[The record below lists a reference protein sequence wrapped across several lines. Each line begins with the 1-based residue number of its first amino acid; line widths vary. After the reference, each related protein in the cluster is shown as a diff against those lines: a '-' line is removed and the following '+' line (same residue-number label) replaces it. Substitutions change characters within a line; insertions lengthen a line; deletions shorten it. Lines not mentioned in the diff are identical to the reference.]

1 MAIVNVGALIPTTHS
16 TPQATAPSTP
26 KIISQR
32 LSSGKFFLYAK
43 YTLAT
48 HNLPFHSTN
57 HYFLT
62 SRFSWPFMLIALFFG
77 VISFF
82 TGMLAMCTRIGSYLS
97 ALMAWLALVFQ
108 IITTCLIT

>member
-1 MAIVNVGALIPTTHS
+1 MI
-16 TPQATAPSTP
+16 
-26 KIISQR
+26 
-32 LSSGKFFLYAK
+32 
-43 YTLAT
+43 
-48 HNLPFHSTN
+48 
-57 HYFLT
+57 
-62 SRFSWPFMLIALFFG
+62 IALFFG